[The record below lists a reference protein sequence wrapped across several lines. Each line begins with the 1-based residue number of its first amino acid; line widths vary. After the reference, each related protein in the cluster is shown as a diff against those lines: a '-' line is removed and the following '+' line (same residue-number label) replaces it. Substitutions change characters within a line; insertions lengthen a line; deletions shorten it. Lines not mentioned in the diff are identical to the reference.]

1 VASGHYHAC
10 KVPDTPGL
18 KEWKAAWPH
27 RVQHSKRYRRPEEFK
42 GQASWISPPCDFI
55 LIETQ
60 KILLVGAG
68 VSSSDIAREAVN
80 LAGTIYQSSRGSPYD
95 IPLAFLPAGV
105 ERIGEVASYEL
116 PCDGQRKPGNVTL
129 KDGRVLTDID
139 RVILCT
145 GYHFSYPF
153 LIDLHE
159 DTTAPQDASDTVL
172 VTDGTQIHNLHKDI
186 FYIPDPTLAFVGVPF
201 YTATFTLF
209 EYQAIVVAAVFS
221 GHAWLPKEDE
231 MREEYRMRVE
241 TKGYGRAFHSLR
253 EEQVE
258 YVGKLLNW
266 INGQAEITGAEKV
279 EGYSEQWL
287 EEDKLKL
294 QKMRKMFEVK
304 DAIQREF
311 QDNDEVKKFG
321 GKALQEEIKV

>member
-1 VASGHYHAC
+1 MRIF
-10 KVPDTPGL
+10 TTT
-18 KEWKAAWPH
+18 
-27 RVQHSKRYRRPEEFK
+27 
-42 GQASWISPPCDFI
+42 FI
-55 LIETQ
+55 LTSKQ
-60 KILLVGAG
+60 NILLVGAG
-68 VSSSDIAREAVN
+68 VSSCDIARETISI
-80 LAGTIYQSSRGSPYD
+80 AGKIYQSSRGSPYD
-95 IPLAFLPAGV
+95 IPLSFVPPEV

-116 PCDGQRKPGNVTL
+116 PSEGQSKPGSVTL
-129 KDGRVLTDID
+129 KDGRVIKDID

-145 GYHFSYPF
+145 GYYFSYPF
-153 LIDLHE
+153 LPSLHE
-159 DTTAPQDASDTVL
+159 DSTLLQDASDTVL

-221 GHAWLPKEDE
+221 GHAWLPKENA
-231 MREEYRMRVE
+231 MREEYRKRVD

-253 EEQVE
+253 EAQVQ
-258 YVGKLLNW
+258 YVGELLEW
-266 INGQAEITGAEKV
+266 INGQAEVTGAAKV

-304 DAIQREF
+304 DANQREF
-311 QDNDEVKKFG
+311 QDNDEVKKLWWNAF
-321 GKALQEEIKV
+321 QEEIKV